1 LTSSPAIVIQS
12 TPASDQVKGSEAF
25 GRSLK
30 ILTWNMA
37 KQTEN
42 PDWQREFASILDRYQ
57 PDLVFLQEVRLC
69 AATRRLPGVM
79 ELAWHFAPNFLD
91 RHHNAYSGVL
101 TASDL
106 ACDRSHLLLTEHHE
120 PIVRTPK
127 VALFNEFGIPAASP
141 LLTVNAHLIN
151 FVDLGRFRAQLQQ
164 LEARMMSH
172 DGPIVLA
179 GDFNTWHR
187 WRWQALIQMTD
198 RVGLQPIQFAQG
210 EVKKIKRFLQ
220 SPPLDYIFYRGF
232 QGQIGNAKVVSKIK
246 SSDHYPLFAELVA

>member
-1 LTSSPAIVIQS
+1 MSSPAIVIQS
-12 TPASDQVKGSEAF
+12 PQASDQVRLAGGF

-30 ILTWNMA
+30 ILTWNIA

-42 PDWQREFASILDRYQ
+42 PDWQREFGAILDRYQ

-69 AATRRLPGVM
+69 AATRRLPGVL
-79 ELAWHFAPNFLD
+79 ELAWHFAPNFFD

-101 TASDL
+101 TASDV
-106 ACDRSHLLLTEHHE
+106 ACDRSHLLLTEYHE

-127 VALFNEFGIPAASP
+127 VALFNEFASASASP
-141 LLTVNAHLIN
+141 LLAVNAHLIN
-151 FVDLGRFRAQLQQ
+151 FVDLGRFRAQLHQ
-164 LEARMMSH
+164 LEVRMMRH

-187 WRWQALIQMTD
+187 GRWQELIQMTD

-232 QGQIGNAKVVSKIK
+232 QGQVGNAKVVSKVK
-246 SSDHYPLFAELVA
+246 SSDHYPLLAELVA